1 MWSHRKMAV
10 CLFTF
15 LSFLTTGTLTIVL
28 LKMTSHLCT
37 PSLEGSAIMFSDV
50 NINFIF
56 ILLSSCSKQICKPKP
71 PFLL

>member
-28 LKMTSHLCT
+28 LKMTSHLVH
-37 PSLEGSAIMFSDV
+37 SLARGLGDHVFR
-50 NINFIF
+50 
-56 ILLSSCSKQICKPKP
+56 C
-71 PFLL
+71 